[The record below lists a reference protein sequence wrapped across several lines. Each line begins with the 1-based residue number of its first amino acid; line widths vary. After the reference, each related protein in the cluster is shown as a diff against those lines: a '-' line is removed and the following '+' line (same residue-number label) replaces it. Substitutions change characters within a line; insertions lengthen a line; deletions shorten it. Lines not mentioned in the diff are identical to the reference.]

1 MIVEKRSNF
10 LDIIKGLMIIFIII
24 THFRFAYPDDY
35 MKYGFFYWVDM
46 AVPVF
51 MIITGYLIALSM
63 KNINSLWQAYRAEI
77 VIKKLLRFLIPWLP
91 IAIVEAPI
99 LVVAKNYNC
108 FEILKQ
114 MLGGVWTW
122 CLLYSNNDTNDFSW
136 TDYLLYS

>member
-114 MLGGVWTW
+114 MLGGMDLVPII
-122 CLLYSNNDTNDFSW
+122 LQ
-136 TDYLLYS
+136 